1 MLEIINWGSYLVRTL
16 NIKKPMLFNEK
27 ELSTIIEW
35 LSDCIDTWCSKH
47 DQDKSVLMEWKGTVT
62 VKIDE
67 KIKTLSNKT
76 FSTVLKSVLEQNNP
90 LNTLINIHN
99 QIVVTSVDKAKES
112 VAFIRKQFY
121 ELVLIITQ
129 VQIKLIFQYIKLI
142 IKLSPT

>member
-1 MLEIINWGSYLVRTL
+1 MLEIINWGSYLVRIL
-16 NIKKPMLFNEK
+16 NIKKPILFNEK

-47 DQDKSVLMEWKGTVT
+47 GQDKSVLMEWKGTVT

-99 QIVVTSVDKAKES
+99 QIVVTSVDKDKES
-112 VAFIRKQFY
+112 VEFICKQFY
-121 ELVLIITQ
+121 ALVLIITQ

-142 IKLSPT
+142 IKLSLT